1 MGFVFGDST
10 NKGEDCYCPLYMLRN
25 ESGMASPVP
34 SLRTSHNM
42 RRRHVFVR
50 SSACSISSVPQKA
63 SQLRPS
69 GGFGVRRRPCPTV
82 SRGSTALIGRFCQF
96 FWSDLPVN
104 YWDYPFGGAC
114 SSALHSHLSSLLFLV
129 AIPSFQLRASAP
141 TLLQQCLTPRSELRL
156 LTTLSSLST

>member
-34 SLRTSHNM
+34 KLAHEPQ
-42 RRRHVFVR
+42 HAA
-50 SSACSISSVPQKA
+50 SSRVCPLVLFLACSKGVSASPQRR
-63 SQLRPS
+63 L
-69 GGFGVRRRPCPTV
+69 GVRRRPCPTV

-96 FWSDLPVN
+96 FWGDLVVN